1 MVYPYPNYKVEASL
15 PGLSALPNN
24 CESFVRRMHN
34 DQRAQVDPEA
44 ERKDLV
50 EIMIRTQKEDIA
62 P

>member
-15 PGLSALPNN
+15 PGLSVLLNN
-24 CESFVRRMHN
+24 CESFIRQMRN
-34 DQRAQVDPEA
+34 DQRAQVDLEA

-50 EIMIRTQKEDIA
+50 EIMIRTQKEHIA